1 MSSETIDV
9 RCKKRRHL
17 PPTSST
23 VIKKPAVSPK
33 KSESLRQVAV
43 FSSRNV
49 RKDFFAN
56 SATQEDGPRSPSS
69 EEDDNSPEDE
79 ASEQKLLDDK
89 MVRHNILN
97 GGAKTVILI
106 SFIV

>member
-17 PPTSST
+17 PQTSSVT
-23 VIKKPAVSPK
+23 KKSAVSPK

-43 FSSRNV
+43 FSTRDV

-56 SATQEDGPRSPSS
+56 SAMQADGPRSYTS
-69 EEDDNSPEDE
+69 EEDEDSPDDE
-79 ASEQKLLDDK
+79 ASEQK
-89 MVRHNILN
+89 
-97 GGAKTVILI
+97 
-106 SFIV
+106 